1 MLETKNLILV
11 KIETGGYGVDAVPTP
26 AADAVLVSNLS
37 LAPAMEPNEHT
48 GRSGSL
54 SAFKLS
60 KPTIGPFELK
70 FSVELK
76 GSGTAN
82 VAPEYGPLLRI
93 ACMPESILAGP
104 NRVEYDLAHPGPSA
118 SIYAY
123 PDGLLHKCL
132 GSVSNAEIVLEAGK
146 KGMINFTVL
155 CPFIIPTDV
164 PIPSGAVYDTT
175 VAPLIEN
182 LNLSIGGYN
191 PAFAKVSINLNNTI
205 SKRTSGNAPWGLL
218 GMEVTDRKVQGSID
232 PEAVTRATHDF
243 WQLVQ
248 DATAGAFSCVAG
260 TTAGNRFT
268 ITGPQVQ
275 YSQLGYGARNQRRTY
290 ELGLHFARN
299 AGDDELKIKQD

>member
-1 MLETKNLILV
+1 MLETKHLILA
-11 KIETGGYGVDAVPTP
+11 KIESNYGVDPTPTP

-37 LAPAMEPNEHT
+37 LAPAMSQNKHE
-48 GRSGSL
+48 GKSASL
-54 SAFKLS
+54 SPLKLA
-60 KPTIGPFELK
+60 KPTIGPFEIK
-70 FSVELK
+70 FSLELK

-82 VAPEYGPLLRI
+82 LPPEYSPILR
-93 ACMPESILAGP
+93 ACGLAESILAGP
-104 NRVEYDLAHPGPSA
+104 DRVEWDPIHPTPSVA
-118 SIYAY
+118 IYAY

-132 GSVSNAEIVLEAGK
+132 GSVGNAEFVLEAGK
-146 KGMINFTVL
+146 KGMINVTL
-155 CPFIIPTDV
+155 QCPYIIPTDA

-182 LNLSIGGYN
+182 LNLAIGGYS
-191 PAFAKVSINLNNTI
+191 PAFAKVGINLNNTI
-205 SKRTSGNAPWGLL
+205 SVRTSGNAPWGILAV
-218 GMEVTDRKVQGSID
+218 EITNREPTGSID
-232 PEAVTRATHDF
+232 PEAVTRATYDF